1 MVSIVVFR
9 VMKTTGRKQ
18 SLFKSKTHFWTLQ
31 ILLVLLIIY
40 VSTKVSFL
48 FEPIIVFASTLFT
61 PILIAGILYFI
72 FNPIVR
78 FLEKKLPRTLSIL
91 LIYLVFVAF
100 IGFVLSAV
108 GPVFTKQVTDLFN
121 SIPSYVK
128 QIQIF
133 IKQMSNSQWFTWM
146 MNQDFVSVAKIES
159 SIGEY
164 LTSLPENITGSLSSV
179 FGVVTNIALTAV
191 TVPFILFYMLKDG
204 HRFPNLAVKI
214 LPEKYKNEGLKIF
227 KDLYET
233 LAAYIQ
239 GQLIVCLFVGTACFI
254 GFWIAGVK
262 YALILGLI
270 IAVTNIIPYVGPF
283 LGATPAVI
291 IAFLDS
297 PTKAFIALIIVVAV
311 QQTDGNL
318 LSPLIIG
325 RRLNT
330 HPLTIILLLI
340 GAGSFGGIL
349 GMILAVPAYAL
360 LKAFTLN
367 IVRLV
372 RLRQRY
378 KKETAENP
386 EA

>member
-1 MVSIVVFR
+1 
-9 VMKTTGRKQ
+9 MKKAGRKQ

-179 FGVVTNIALTAV
+179 FGVVTNIAITAV

-204 HRFPNLAVKI
+204 NRFPNLAVKI
-214 LPEKYKNEGLKIF
+214 LPDKYKNEGLKIF

-239 GQLIVCLFVGTACFI
+239 GQLIVCMFVGTACFI

-262 YALILGLI
+262 YALILGVI

-378 KKETAENP
+378 KKETAENV
-386 EA
+386 EV

>member
-1 MVSIVVFR
+1 M
-9 VMKTTGRKQ
+9 
-18 SLFKSKTHFWTLQ
+18 LKSKTHFWTLQ

-78 FLEKKLPRTLSIL
+78 LLEKKLPRTLSIL

-121 SIPSYVK
+121 NIPSYVK

-133 IKQMSNSQWFTWM
+133 IKQMSNSQWFTWI

-164 LTSLPENITGSLSSV
+164 LTSLPENITGSLTSV

-214 LPEKYKNEGLKIF
+214 LPDKYKNEGLKIF

-283 LGATPAVI
+283 LGAAPAVI

-297 PTKAFIALIIVVAV
+297 PTKALIALIIVVAV

-378 KKETAENP
+378 KKKRRKILKSERFAHFHI
-386 EA
+386 

>member
-91 LIYLVFVAF
+91 LIYLAFVAL
-100 IGFVLSAV
+100 IVFVLSSV

-179 FGVVTNIALTAV
+179 FGVVTNIAITAV

-204 HRFPNLAVKI
+204 NRFPNLAVKI
-214 LPEKYKNEGLKIF
+214 LPDKYKNEGLKIF

-239 GQLIVCLFVGTACFI
+239 GQLIVCMFVGTACFI

-262 YALILGLI
+262 YALILGVI

-297 PTKAFIALIIVVAV
+297 PTKALIALIIVVAV

-378 KKETAENP
+378 KKETAENA
-386 EA
+386 EV

>member
-1 MVSIVVFR
+1 
-9 VMKTTGRKQ
+9 MKTTGRKQ
-18 SLFKSKTHFWTLQ
+18 SLLKSKTHFWTLQ

-91 LIYLVFVAF
+91 LIYLAFVAL
-100 IGFVLSAV
+100 IVFVLSSV

-133 IKQMSNSQWFTWM
+133 IKQMSNSQWFTWI

-214 LPEKYKNEGLKIF
+214 LPDKYKNEGLKIF

-239 GQLIVCLFVGTACFI
+239 GQLIVCMFVGTACFI

-378 KKETAENP
+378 KKETAENA
-386 EA
+386 EV

>member
-1 MVSIVVFR
+1 
-9 VMKTTGRKQ
+9 MKKAGRKQ
-18 SLFKSKTHFWTLQ
+18 SLLKSKTHFWTLQ

-78 FLEKKLPRTLSIL
+78 LLEKKLPRTLSIL

-121 SIPSYVK
+121 NIPSYVK

-133 IKQMSNSQWFTWM
+133 IKQMSNSQWFTWI

-164 LTSLPENITGSLSSV
+164 LTSLPENITGSLTSV

-214 LPEKYKNEGLKIF
+214 LPDKYKNEGLKIF

-283 LGATPAVI
+283 LGAAPAVI

-297 PTKAFIALIIVVAV
+297 PTKALIALIIVVAV

-386 EA
+386 EV

>member
-1 MVSIVVFR
+1 
-9 VMKTTGRKQ
+9 MKKAGRKQ
-18 SLFKSKTHFWTLQ
+18 SLLKSKTHFWTLQ

-146 MNQDFVSVAKIES
+146 MNQDFVSVSKIES

-378 KKETAENP
+378 KKETAENA
-386 EA
+386 EV

>member
-78 FLEKKLPRTLSIL
+78 FFEKKLPRTLSIL

-146 MNQDFVSVAKIES
+146 MNQDFISVAKIES

>member
-1 MVSIVVFR
+1 
-9 VMKTTGRKQ
+9 MKTTGRKQ

-91 LIYLVFVAF
+91 LIYLAFVAL
-100 IGFVLSAV
+100 IVFVLSSV

-133 IKQMSNSQWFTWM
+133 IKQMSNSQWFTWI

-214 LPEKYKNEGLKIF
+214 LPDKYKNEGLKIF

-239 GQLIVCLFVGTACFI
+239 GQLIVCMFVGTACFI

-262 YALILGLI
+262 YALILGMI

-378 KKETAENP
+378 KKETAENA
-386 EA
+386 EV

>member
-1 MVSIVVFR
+1 
-9 VMKTTGRKQ
+9 MKKAGRKQ
-18 SLFKSKTHFWTLQ
+18 SLLKSKTHFWTLQ

-78 FLEKKLPRTLSIL
+78 LLEKKLPRTLSIL

-121 SIPSYVK
+121 NIPSYVK

-133 IKQMSNSQWFTWM
+133 IKQMSNSQWFTWI

-164 LTSLPENITGSLSSV
+164 LTSLPENITGSLTSV

-214 LPEKYKNEGLKIF
+214 LPDKYKNEGLKIF

-283 LGATPAVI
+283 LGAAPAVI

-297 PTKAFIALIIVVAV
+297 PTKALIALIIVVAV

-378 KKETAENP
+378 KKKRRKILKSERFAHFHI
-386 EA
+386 

>member
-18 SLFKSKTHFWTLQ
+18 SLLKSKTHFWTLQ

-91 LIYLVFVAF
+91 LIYLAFVAL
-100 IGFVLSAV
+100 IVFVLSSV

-133 IKQMSNSQWFTWM
+133 IKQMSNSQWFTWI

-214 LPEKYKNEGLKIF
+214 LPDKYKNEGLKIF

-239 GQLIVCLFVGTACFI
+239 GQLIVCMFVGTACFI

-297 PTKAFIALIIVVAV
+297 PTKALIALIIVVAV

-378 KKETAENP
+378 KKETAENA
-386 EA
+386 EV

>member
-179 FGVVTNIALTAV
+179 FGVVTNIAITAV

-204 HRFPNLAVKI
+204 NRFPNLAVKI
-214 LPEKYKNEGLKIF
+214 LPDKYKNEGLKIF

-239 GQLIVCLFVGTACFI
+239 GQLIVCMFVGTACFI

-262 YALILGLI
+262 YALILGVI

-297 PTKAFIALIIVVAV
+297 PTKALIALIIVVAV

-378 KKETAENP
+378 KKETAENA
-386 EA
+386 EV

>member
-1 MVSIVVFR
+1 
-9 VMKTTGRKQ
+9 MKKAGRKQ

-91 LIYLVFVAF
+91 LIYLAFVAL
-100 IGFVLSAV
+100 IVFVLSSV

-179 FGVVTNIALTAV
+179 FGVVTNIAITAV

-204 HRFPNLAVKI
+204 NRFPNLAVKI
-214 LPEKYKNEGLKIF
+214 LPDKYKNEGRKIF

-239 GQLIVCLFVGTACFI
+239 GQLIVCMFVGTACFI

-262 YALILGLI
+262 YALILGVI

-297 PTKAFIALIIVVAV
+297 PTKALIALIIVVAV

-386 EA
+386 EV

>member
-1 MVSIVVFR
+1 
-9 VMKTTGRKQ
+9 MKKAGRKQ

-91 LIYLVFVAF
+91 LIYLAFVAL
-100 IGFVLSAV
+100 IVFVLSSV

-179 FGVVTNIALTAV
+179 FGVVTNIAITSV

-204 HRFPNLAVKI
+204 NRFPNLAVKI
-214 LPEKYKNEGLKIF
+214 LPDKYKNEGLKIF

-239 GQLIVCLFVGTACFI
+239 GQLIVCMFVGTACFI

-262 YALILGLI
+262 YALILGVI

-297 PTKAFIALIIVVAV
+297 PTKALIALIIVVAV

-386 EA
+386 EV

>member
-1 MVSIVVFR
+1 
-9 VMKTTGRKQ
+9 MKKAGRKQ

-91 LIYLVFVAF
+91 LIYLAFVAL
-100 IGFVLSAV
+100 IVFVLSAV

-179 FGVVTNIALTAV
+179 FGVVTNIAITAV

-204 HRFPNLAVKI
+204 NRFPNLAVKI
-214 LPEKYKNEGLKIF
+214 LPDKYKNEGRKIF

-239 GQLIVCLFVGTACFI
+239 GQLIVCMFVGTACFI

-262 YALILGLI
+262 YALILGVI

-378 KKETAENP
+378 KKETAENA
-386 EA
+386 EV

>member
-1 MVSIVVFR
+1 
-9 VMKTTGRKQ
+9 MKKAGRKQ

-91 LIYLVFVAF
+91 LIYLAFVAL
-100 IGFVLSAV
+100 IVFVLSAV

-133 IKQMSNSQWFTWM
+133 IKQMSNSQWFTWI

-179 FGVVTNIALTAV
+179 FGVVTNIAITAV

-214 LPEKYKNEGLKIF
+214 LPDKYKNEGRKIF

-239 GQLIVCLFVGTACFI
+239 GQLIVCMFVGTACFI

-262 YALILGLI
+262 YALILGVI

-378 KKETAENP
+378 KKETAENA
-386 EA
+386 EV

>member
-1 MVSIVVFR
+1 
-9 VMKTTGRKQ
+9 MKTTGRKQ
-18 SLFKSKTHFWTLQ
+18 SLLKSKTHFWTLQ

-121 SIPSYVK
+121 NIPSYVK

-378 KKETAENP
+378 KKETAENA
-386 EA
+386 EV

>member
-91 LIYLVFVAF
+91 LIYLAFVAL
-100 IGFVLSAV
+100 IVFVLSSV

-133 IKQMSNSQWFTWM
+133 IKQMSNSQWFTWI

-214 LPEKYKNEGLKIF
+214 LPDKYKNEGLKIF

-239 GQLIVCLFVGTACFI
+239 GQLIVCMFVGTACFI

-262 YALILGLI
+262 YALILGMI

-378 KKETAENP
+378 KKETAENA
-386 EA
+386 EV

>member
-1 MVSIVVFR
+1 
-9 VMKTTGRKQ
+9 MKKAGRKQ
-18 SLFKSKTHFWTLQ
+18 SLLKSKTHFWTLQ

-378 KKETAENP
+378 KKETAENA
-386 EA
+386 EV

>member
-378 KKETAENP
+378 KKETAENA
-386 EA
+386 EV

>member
-1 MVSIVVFR
+1 
-9 VMKTTGRKQ
+9 MKTTGRKQ
-18 SLFKSKTHFWTLQ
+18 SLLKSKTHFWTLQ

-297 PTKAFIALIIVVAV
+297 PTKALIALIIVVAV

-378 KKETAENP
+378 KKETAENA
-386 EA
+386 EV

>member
-1 MVSIVVFR
+1 
-9 VMKTTGRKQ
+9 MKKAGRKQ
-18 SLFKSKTHFWTLQ
+18 SLLKSKTLFWTLQ

-78 FLEKKLPRTLSIL
+78 LLEKKLPRTLSIL

-121 SIPSYVK
+121 NIPSYVK

-133 IKQMSNSQWFTWM
+133 IKQMSNSQWFTWI

-164 LTSLPENITGSLSSV
+164 LTSLPENITGSLTSV

-214 LPEKYKNEGLKIF
+214 LPDKYKNEGLKIF
-227 KDLYET
+227 KDLFET

-262 YALILGLI
+262 YALIRGLI

-283 LGATPAVI
+283 LGAAPAVI

-297 PTKAFIALIIVVAV
+297 PTKALIALIIVVAV

-386 EA
+386 EV

>member
-1 MVSIVVFR
+1 
-9 VMKTTGRKQ
+9 MKKAGRKQ

-91 LIYLVFVAF
+91 LIYLAFVAL
-100 IGFVLSAV
+100 IVFVLSAV

-179 FGVVTNIALTAV
+179 FGVVTNIAITAV

-204 HRFPNLAVKI
+204 NRFPNLAVKI
-214 LPEKYKNEGLKIF
+214 LPDKYKNEGLKIF

-239 GQLIVCLFVGTACFI
+239 GQLIVCMFVGTACFI

-262 YALILGLI
+262 YALILGVI

-386 EA
+386 EV

>member
-1 MVSIVVFR
+1 M
-9 VMKTTGRKQ
+9 
-18 SLFKSKTHFWTLQ
+18 LKSKTHFWTPQ

-78 FLEKKLPRTLSIL
+78 LLEKKPPRTLSIL

-121 SIPSYVK
+121 NIPSYVK

-133 IKQMSNSQWFTWM
+133 IKQMSNSQWFTWI

-164 LTSLPENITGSLSSV
+164 LTSLPENITGSLTSV

-214 LPEKYKNEGLKIF
+214 LPDKYKNEGLKIF

-283 LGATPAVI
+283 LGAAPAVI

-297 PTKAFIALIIVVAV
+297 PTKALIALIIVVAV

-386 EA
+386 EV

>member
-1 MVSIVVFR
+1 
-9 VMKTTGRKQ
+9 MKKAGRKQ

-31 ILLVLLIIY
+31 ILLVLLIIF

-179 FGVVTNIALTAV
+179 FGVVTNIAITAV

-204 HRFPNLAVKI
+204 NRFPNLAVKI
-214 LPEKYKNEGLKIF
+214 LPDKYKNEGLKIF

-239 GQLIVCLFVGTACFI
+239 GQLIVCMFVGTACFI

-262 YALILGLI
+262 YALILGVI

-297 PTKAFIALIIVVAV
+297 PTKALIALIIVVAV

-378 KKETAENP
+378 KKETAENA
-386 EA
+386 EV

>member
-1 MVSIVVFR
+1 
-9 VMKTTGRKQ
+9 MKKAGRKQ

-91 LIYLVFVAF
+91 LIYLAFVAL
-100 IGFVLSAV
+100 IVFVLSSV

-179 FGVVTNIALTAV
+179 FGVVTNIAITAV

-204 HRFPNLAVKI
+204 NRFPNLAVKI
-214 LPEKYKNEGLKIF
+214 LPDKYKNEGLKIF

-239 GQLIVCLFVGTACFI
+239 GQLIVCMFVGTACFI

-262 YALILGLI
+262 YALILGVI

-297 PTKAFIALIIVVAV
+297 PTKALIALIIVVAV

-378 KKETAENP
+378 KKETAENA
-386 EA
+386 EV

>member
-1 MVSIVVFR
+1 
-9 VMKTTGRKQ
+9 MKKAGRKQ
-18 SLFKSKTHFWTLQ
+18 SLLKSKTLFWTLQ

-78 FLEKKLPRTLSIL
+78 LLEKKLPRTLSIL

-121 SIPSYVK
+121 NIPSYVK

-133 IKQMSNSQWFTWM
+133 IKQMSNSQWFTWI

-164 LTSLPENITGSLSSV
+164 LTSLPENITGSLTSV

-214 LPEKYKNEGLKIF
+214 LPDKYKNEGLKIF

-283 LGATPAVI
+283 LGAAPAVI

-297 PTKAFIALIIVVAV
+297 PTKALIALIIVVAV

-386 EA
+386 EV

>member
-1 MVSIVVFR
+1 
-9 VMKTTGRKQ
+9 MKKAGRKQ
-18 SLFKSKTHFWTLQ
+18 SLLKSKTHFWTLQ

-297 PTKAFIALIIVVAV
+297 PTKALIALIIVVSV

-378 KKETAENP
+378 KKETAENA
-386 EA
+386 EV

>member
-1 MVSIVVFR
+1 
-9 VMKTTGRKQ
+9 MKKAGRKQ
-18 SLFKSKTHFWTLQ
+18 SLLKSKTHFWTLQ

-78 FLEKKLPRTLSIL
+78 LLEKKLPRTLSIL

-121 SIPSYVK
+121 NIPSYVK

-133 IKQMSNSQWFTWM
+133 IKQMSNSQWFTWI

-164 LTSLPENITGSLSSV
+164 LTSLPENITGSLTSV

-214 LPEKYKNEGLKIF
+214 LPDKYKNEGLKIF

-283 LGATPAVI
+283 LGAAPAVI

-297 PTKAFIALIIVVAV
+297 PTKALIALIIVVAV

-378 KKETAENP
+378 KKETEENP
-386 EA
+386 EV